1 MKAEDGRATSR
12 DRGEGWEE
20 VTGLGLKDM
29 SRNRRDSR
37 FTWKVLAQ
45 TEVCA
50 RGTVAEGRVGAA
62 AERVFAPV
70 LPGVSAGR
78 SPTRRTDEGC
88 AGGEFTLR
96 G

>member
-12 DRGEGWEE
+12 DGGEGWEE
-20 VTGLGLKDM
+20 VMGLGLKDM

-62 AERVFAPV
+62 AERV
-70 LPGVSAGR
+70 PGRVCAS
-78 SPTRRTDEGC
+78 RR
-88 AGGEFTLR
+88 LR
-96 G
+96 REKSDTQDG